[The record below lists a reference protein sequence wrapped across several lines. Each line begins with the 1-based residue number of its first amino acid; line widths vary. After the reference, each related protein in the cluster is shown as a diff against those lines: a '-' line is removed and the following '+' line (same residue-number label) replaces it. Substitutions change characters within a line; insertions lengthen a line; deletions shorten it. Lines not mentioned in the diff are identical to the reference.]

1 VCYESTATV
10 SQSGLKVGLENKE
23 NGFNNGKPIL
33 ENDLPVPV
41 TARICGPFDMA
52 VTKYASQKIYLCT
65 KSDDN
70 LSCCPL
76 LILKGTSENQN
87 TVAHKLIMA
96 EGYRV

>member
-1 VCYESTATV
+1 VCYESTASV
-10 SQSGLKVGLENKE
+10 SRSGLKVGLENKE
-23 NGFNNGKPIL
+23 NGFNNGKPVL
-33 ENDLPVPV
+33 ENNLPV
-41 TARICGPFDMA
+41 PFDMA

-76 LILKGTSENQN
+76 FILKGTSENQN